1 MIRFLLGVLAGI
13 VATVYFFHTG
23 GGDYFIASS
32 TKVRILE
39 AQLQAADQ
47 KQDLLAKKL
56 EEATTVIE
64 KMTSQFASLEH
75 RFQALNP
82 SPTKP
87 LAEKPSASASA
98 PDPSPASPPDDTQ
111 DTAKES
117 PLSAAPR
124 SSLPSALSSPL

>member
-13 VATVYFFHTG
+13 AATVYFFHTG
-23 GGDYFIASS
+23 GGDYIIASS

-47 KQDLLAKKL
+47 KQDQLAKKL
-56 EEATTVIE
+56 EEATGVIE
-64 KMTSQFASLEH
+64 KMTTRFTALEQ

-82 SPTKP
+82 SSAKP

-98 PDPSPASPPDDTQ
+98 PDSASSPDADQ
-111 DTAKES
+111 GTAKEES
-117 PLSAAPR
+117 LPVTPR
-124 SSLPSALSSPL
+124 SSASGDPSSSL